1 MEKKIRRKEEKKD
14 TSRKRAAPVVYE
26 SSYVP
31 HNLVGCYS
39 NCCKVSEISV
49 LRTSPE
55 SPRCFGIVYPAG
67 HLRNTV
73 KFVPRPQRAITL
85 PNR

>member
-1 MEKKIRRKEEKKD
+1 M
-14 TSRKRAAPVVYE
+14 SRKRAAPVVYE

-39 NCCKVSEISV
+39 NCCKVSEISA

-73 KFVPRPQRAITL
+73 KFVPRPQRVITL